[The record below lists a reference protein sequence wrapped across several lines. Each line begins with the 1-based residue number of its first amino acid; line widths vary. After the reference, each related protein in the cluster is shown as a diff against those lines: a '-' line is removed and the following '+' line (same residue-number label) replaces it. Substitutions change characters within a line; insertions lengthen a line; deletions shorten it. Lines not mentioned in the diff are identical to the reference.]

1 MVTTEQESF
10 GETVESDFYDSYYGG
25 NDYSKEKVAVGGEMS
40 RPLTTITEEEQTLGQ
55 YIKKELDIMLL
66 IFAYMEPYEVLCL

>member
-1 MVTTEQESF
+1 
-10 GETVESDFYDSYYGG
+10 
-25 NDYSKEKVAVGGEMS
+25 MS